1 MVLAQPNQYPAGG
14 GNPRTGPDHQEYNL
28 MITNDPTR
36 PGAPR
41 PNPTKPDGSGDGPRP
56 KTPHVPTDLRWIDEL
71 RPRPRTE
78 RWRWAIAGTGTTA
91 CAVLAAGLTLNPA
104 ASAARLAPE
113 GCAAVQVQPGDTVW
127 AIARANGLTLDQIS
141 ERNPHIDDLSRVHPG
156 DEIVVSCDPADPV
169 LAPPVSVVNV
179 DQWLGEREADGRLT
193 WRSAV
198 AHLYAQGMRGDDLI
212 TLAAISEC
220 ESGRWSNAVGDSHLT
235 NGTWS
240 SSYGVWQIRSLRAQA
255 GTGGPRDAEALA
267 ADVGHQAWAAVEVW
281 QSSGPRAWTCWRN
294 GAHLGAPTDAA
305 RTAAAEIGI
314 L

>member
-14 GNPRTGPDHQEYNL
+14 GNPRTGPDHQEYSL

-78 RWRWAIAGTGTTA
+78 RWRWAIAGTGLTA
-91 CAVLAAGLTLNPA
+91 CTILAAGLALTPS

-113 GCAAVQVQPGDTVW
+113 GCVAVEVQPGDTVW

-141 ERNPHIDDLSRVHPG
+141 ERNPHISDLSRVHPG

-169 LAPPVSVVNV
+169 LAPPVAVVNV
-179 DQWLGEREADGRLT
+179 DQWRGRWDMPGVLS
-193 WRSAV
+193 WESVIAE
-198 AHLYAQGMRGDDLI
+198 LYIAGFRGDDLV
-212 TLAAISEC
+212 TMAAIIPG
-220 ESGRWSNAVGDSHLT
+220 ESGRRPDAIGDTTIQTATWGPSVGIA
-235 NGTWS
+235 
-240 SSYGVWQIRSLRAQA
+240 QIRTLRAQQ
-255 GTGGPRDAEALA
+255 GTGGPRDITALQISVA
-267 ADVGHQAWAAVEVW
+267 HQAWSAYEVFL
-281 QSSGPRAWTCWRN
+281 SSGFRAWTVYRT
-294 GAHLGAPTDAA
+294 GGYRAEVDTARYVAA
-305 RTAAAEIGI
+305 SMGI